1 MPGRILGSSSVGCMT
16 AKRGIMGT
24 TDNTE
29 MNHQKI
35 STSQGQTPSRG
46 ARV

>member
-1 MPGRILGSSSVGCMT
+1 MPGRIPGSSLVGCMT
-16 AKRGIMGT
+16 AKRGIMKT
-24 TDNTE
+24 TGNTE

-35 STSQGQTPSRG
+35 STSQRQTPSRG